1 MNEHYDTH
9 AVIALIASI
18 REQANLFLVRAL
30 SERGITDLLPAH
42 GAVLNAL
49 FQRSPVQ
56 MNELAEAIGRKK
68 NTVTGLIKTL
78 EERGYCR
85 REPDPQDA
93 RAQLVALTDKGETV
107 RAEQAAISEN
117 LLKRVWE
124 GVGEPERQSCIDVL
138 RTILRNLRDA
148 ADTPQTRE
156 RL

>member
-56 MNELAEAIGRKK
+56 MNELAELTAHYY
-68 NTVTGLIKTL
+68 
-78 EERGYCR
+78 ERGYDR
-85 REPDPQDA
+85 NE
-93 RAQLVALTDKGETV
+93 GY
-107 RAEQAAISEN
+107 
-117 LLKRVWE
+117 RV
-124 GVGEPERQSCIDVL
+124 
-138 RTILRNLRDA
+138 
-148 ADTPQTRE
+148 
-156 RL
+156 